1 MVLILARDRSCLPR
15 SYSNR
20 SHVEIWQICMKYD
33 IYFLTE
39 TDGILKWQKMGI
51 FGKPTNVEGTLFFP
65 KIIRKSKNDIF
76 PFGPE
81 IHLINYRYDH
91 QNESQILFEN
101 WTKNM
106 SRDIDDNF
114 PLTHT
119 NGMLRL
125 KIFQIWKLSDI
136 WNDTKKPKYCNKY

>member
-1 MVLILARDRSCLPR
+1 M
-15 SYSNR
+15 NF
-20 SHVEIWQICMKYD
+20 D
-33 IYFLTE
+33 IYFLNE
-39 TDGILKWQKMGI
+39 TDDILKWEEMGI
-51 FGKPTNVEGTLFFP
+51 FGKPNNAEGLMFFP

-81 IHLINYRYDH
+81 IHLVNDGIDR

-114 PLTHT
+114 PVTFT
-119 NGMLRL
+119 NRMSRLRL
-125 KIFQIWKLSDI
+125 LQI
-136 WNDTKKPKYCNKY
+136 